1 MDNNESTKK
10 DLPAILLL
18 LGILVVF
25 AAVYL
30 WMRHD
35 APAPGESVGAERVSG
50 PAPELAYRTHA
61 GLEQRLSALRGRP
74 VLVHFWA
81 TWCPPCRDELPGL
94 LDLAASGEITV
105 LAVSLDGDWDR
116 VRHFLDGEAP
126 AAVVLAAP
134 GTEPERFGVTGFP
147 ETYLVD
153 ARGQLRQRFSGPRD
167 WRSDAMR
174 EAVTTLADD
183 E

>member
-1 MDNNESTKK
+1 MKK
-10 DLPAILLL
+10 HLPDILWL
-18 LGILVVF
+18 LGVLGVLGVF

-30 WMRHD
+30 WTRHD

-50 PAPELAYRTHA
+50 PAPELAYRTQT
-61 GLEQRLSALRGRP
+61 GLELRLSALRGRP

-94 LDLAASGEITV
+94 LDFAASDEITV
-105 LAVSLDGDWDR
+105 LAVSLDRDWDQVQR
-116 VRHFLDGEAP
+116 FLGGEAP
-126 AAVVLAAP
+126 PAVVLAAP
-134 GTEPERFGVTGFP
+134 GAEPERFGVTGFP

-153 ARGQLRQRFSGPRD
+153 ARGQLRLRFSGPRD

-174 EAVTTLADD
+174 ETVTTLAGD